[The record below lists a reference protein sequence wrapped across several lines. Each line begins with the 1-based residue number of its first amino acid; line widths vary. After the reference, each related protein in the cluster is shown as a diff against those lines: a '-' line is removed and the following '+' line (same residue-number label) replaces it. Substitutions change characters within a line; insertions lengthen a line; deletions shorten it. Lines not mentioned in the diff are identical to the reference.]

1 MTDLENLKFEEI
13 SELLNKERLKHA
25 VDRVLETQE
34 VLARSRLEQ
43 KTDGNN
49 WEFAKAKITFN
60 YYMNVLGTIL
70 KERGEA
76 ENHSD

>member
-13 SELLNKERLKHA
+13 GELLNKERLRHA

-43 KTDGNN
+43 KSDGEN
-49 WEFAKAKITFN
+49 WEVAKAKVTFN
-60 YYMNVLGTIL
+60 YYMNVLGTLL
-70 KERGEA
+70 KRGA
-76 ENHSD
+76 ETHSD